1 MEEIGTKLNSLSISE
16 DSGISVETR
25 NDEANEEKSN
35 IDNIEN
41 EANEEDKEEGIKVV
55 AQKGVSITRALI
67 MFGFESWSALEPGNL
82 KSVIL
87 IFNYIFLNLYHIAN
101 ISKS

>member
-16 DSGISVETR
+16 DSGISVAGNE
-25 NDEANEEKSN
+25 EANEGRSN
-35 IDNIEN
+35 VDDKEN

-67 MFGFESWSALEPGNL
+67 MFGFESWSALEPGN
-82 KSVIL
+82 
-87 IFNYIFLNLYHIAN
+87 
-101 ISKS
+101 

>member
-16 DSGISVETR
+16 DSGISAEAG
-25 NDEANEEKSN
+25 NGEANEGKTN
-35 IDNIEN
+35 IDNIDN

-67 MFGFESWSALEPGNL
+67 MFGFESWSALEPGD
-82 KSVIL
+82 
-87 IFNYIFLNLYHIAN
+87 
-101 ISKS
+101 

>member
-1 MEEIGTKLNSLSISE
+1 MEELGTKLNSLSISE

-25 NDEANEEKSN
+25 NEEANEEKSN
-35 IDNIEN
+35 MNDIEN

-67 MFGFESWSALEPGNL
+67 MFGFESWSALEPGNW
-82 KSVIL
+82 KSFIIDFISVFFH
-87 IFNYIFLNLYHIAN
+87 IF
-101 ISKS
+101 

>member
-16 DSGISVETR
+16 DSGISL
-25 NDEANEEKSN
+25 EAGKKEGNEVQSN
-35 IDNIEN
+35 ENNIEN

-67 MFGFESWSALEPGNL
+67 MFGFESWSALEPGN
-82 KSVIL
+82 
-87 IFNYIFLNLYHIAN
+87 
-101 ISKS
+101 